1 MLSRS
6 DTAVAVLRFS
16 RPDRRNPAPPQAAH
30 RSHTLRSARV
40 LLLSALLTILVAP
53 RFLLRSTTGA
63 EMCWCRMTRSWS
75 HPAGSVT
82 YSVRLD
88 RIPVHTDGTALVNET
103 VEWFVMVYFDV
114 VKYTDGKYKD
124 LTLVPSFYRTFT
136 GKHNPNNAA
145 DDGDWDDWK
154 DFRIHRASYGEWEGQ
169 GKQTSDRATSV
180 KLPMRCGITMPIA
193 LYMRANR

>member
-1 MLSRS
+1 
-6 DTAVAVLRFS
+6 
-16 RPDRRNPAPPQAAH
+16 
-30 RSHTLRSARV
+30 
-40 LLLSALLTILVAP
+40 
-53 RFLLRSTTGA
+53 
-63 EMCWCRMTRSWS
+63 MTRSWS
-75 HPAGSVT
+75 HLAGGVT

-114 VKYTDGKYKD
+114 VEYTDGKYKD

-180 KLPMRCGITMPIA
+180 KLTHEVWDHNANCPVHESKPVTVGVGSEPVAPDRFYFRCQWGRGGSAPLPGHTEPDQQHTCDGG
-193 LYMRANR
+193 LRDGGRDRPSRH